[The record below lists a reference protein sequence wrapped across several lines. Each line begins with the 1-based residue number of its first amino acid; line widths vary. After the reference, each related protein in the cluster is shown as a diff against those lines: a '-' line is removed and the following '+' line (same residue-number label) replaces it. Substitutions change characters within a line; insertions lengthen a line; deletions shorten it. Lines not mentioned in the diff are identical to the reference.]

1 MVETLIENFELGCS
15 GRDIFTNLP
24 TQDYD
29 WRGNNFTYDWNSFGW
44 RGPEPDFYAKKK
56 MLFAGGSMTLGTGVP
71 VENSC
76 VYLTAKQMGY
86 DYMNMSDYDC
96 LTELVEPLRTIGKSS

>member
-1 MVETLIENFELGCS
+1 MRKLTKKNAYPIHFSVAGYGRDHIENFELGCS
-15 GRDIFTNLP
+15 GRDIFTNLL

-44 RGPEPDFYAKKK
+44 RGPVSTFMLPKK

-76 VYLTAKQMGY
+76 VYQQQNKWVMIT
-86 DYMNMSDYDC
+86 
-96 LTELVEPLRTIGKSS
+96 